1 MWWDLILDTMLAHNQ
16 RHWIQK
22 LPVVHIL
29 QHLRPLSWVLRPG
42 YHSELT
48 LGNVI
53 ISVISFY
60 YPVGI
65 YHLLWAI
72 FNVHSVDGFHEVIVD
87 FQCLLIR
94 TKLLAKLRFYQR
106 SKKRRPGAPE
116 GLARRTWRTKPQ
128 WCKPL
133 QISAAVWAKGRRMIF
148 FWPNMLWQP
157 RKCDPPTCLR
167 GQFLYRSFPTLNIQP
182 HGNPPEMLKM
192 NQK

>member
-1 MWWDLILDTMLAHNQ
+1 MLAHNEG
-16 RHWIQK
+16 HWIQVQK

-60 YPVGI
+60 HPVGI

-106 SKKRRPGAPE
+106 SKKWGKKKGDLELLRDWQGELEERSPSDASLCRFRAQSEQKDWYSSG
-116 GLARRTWRTKPQ
+116 RTCCDNQVNVIHP
-128 WCKPL
+128 P
-133 QISAAVWAKGRRMIF
+133 VWGDNFCIGRF
-148 FWPNMLWQP
+148 
-157 RKCDPPTCLR
+157 PP
-167 GQFLYRSFPTLNIQP
+167 
-182 HGNPPEMLKM
+182 
-192 NQK
+192 